1 MQKEKPLRVMID
13 GTLFEGIDSFTL
25 CPVYSVDDR
34 LVSLP
39 IQTFLPFLWYYLVK
53 NNNNNIFNI
62 IGKRWWFKKKA
73 RA

>member
-1 MQKEKPLRVMID
+1 MID

-39 IQTFLPFLWYYLVK
+39 IQTFLPFLWYLYYRKLYIE
-53 NNNNNIFNI
+53 NRI
-62 IGKRWWFKKKA
+62 
-73 RA
+73 

>member
-1 MQKEKPLRVMID
+1 LQKEKPLRVMID

-39 IQTFLPFLWYYLVK
+39 IQTFLPFL
-53 NNNNNIFNI
+53 
-62 IGKRWWFKKKA
+62 
-73 RA
+73 